1 MFIPEEL
8 KEYYNNLEEAI
19 IDANIPDIFENLLV
33 IWVEIWASDIHI
45 EPYENTCRIRLRIDW
60 VLQELIWYPKSIHDS
75 IIAKFKI
82 ETGQMRP
89 DEKRIPQDARISTVT
104 TTWKEI
110 DLRANTLPTVWW
122 EKLVMRIV
130 DKSKKLP
137 TLDQLGIEWINN
149 EILFRN
155 LNLPNGII
163 LNSWP
168 TWSWKTTTLYA
179 WLNYLNTPEV
189 NITTYE
195 DPVEIKLYWL
205 NQAQIRAD
213 IWFTFA
219 SWLRAALRQDPDII
233 MVWEIRDFE
242 TLDIAMEAAMTWHLV
257 LSTIHTN
264 SAAETLTRVLNL
276 WAKPYMIWG
285 TFNLVI
291 AQRLA
296 RRVCHHCKVKI
307 NAKKEFPQLYNAAKM
322 ALVSMSKDQL
332 LYELKSRWISSEQW
346 NDFKNWYIYVWEWC
360 EFCWKTWYKWRVWL
374 YEMME
379 YTDEI
384 KNYVLQWVT
393 AFEIEF
399 IALKD
404 WMLNLERDWIFK
416 VIKGLTDL
424 KEVYRL
430 TRPKDYKKI
439 LEINWNNDV

>member
-1 MFIPEEL
+1 MYIPEEL
-8 KEYYNNLEEAI
+8 KQYYNNLEEAI
-19 IDANIPDIFENLLV
+19 VDANIPDIFENLLV
-33 IWVEIWASDIHI
+33 IAVEIGASDIHI

-82 ETGQMRP
+82 ETGQMRS
-89 DEKRIPQDARISTVT
+89 DEKRIPQDARISTIT

-110 DLRANTLPTVWW
+110 DLRANTLPTVWG

-137 TLDQLGIEWINN
+137 TLDKLGIEWINN

-195 DPVEIKLYWL
+195 DPVEIKMYGL
-205 NQAQIRAD
+205 NQSQIRAD

-219 SWLRAALRQDPDII
+219 AWLRAALRQDPDII

-257 LSTIHTN
+257 LSTLHTN
-264 SAAETLTRVLNL
+264 DAVSAIQRMVDMGADEFMVATSLIGVE
-276 WAKPYMIWG
+276 
-285 TFNLVI
+285 
-291 AQRLA
+291 AQRLIKTNCPYCQ
-296 RRVCHHCKVKI
+296 RLMLKRNTLNYI
-307 NAKKEFPQLYNAAKM
+307 M
-322 ALVSMSKDQL
+322 L
-332 LYELKSRWISSEQW
+332 L
-346 NDFKNWYIYVWEWC
+346 N
-360 EFCWKTWYKWRVWL
+360 
-374 YEMME
+374 
-379 YTDEI
+379 
-384 KNYVLQWVT
+384 
-393 AFEIEF
+393 
-399 IALKD
+399 
-404 WMLNLERDWIFK
+404 
-416 VIKGLTDL
+416 
-424 KEVYRL
+424 
-430 TRPKDYKKI
+430 
-439 LEINWNNDV
+439 